1 MSTTFDQKCTGIE
14 VAEAFSKE
22 IRGKTILVT
31 GGTLGGLG
39 AEFVKTIVKHSPK
52 LVILT
57 ARTKANRAQTRG
69 YRSMVTFFTYWIDE
83 TFDAIRQ
90 DTPEAPVRSLILDL
104 SSLKDVRRAAD
115 EVNAYGV
122 TIDILVHNAGVA
134 GCPLDRTEDGFPL
147 VLATNHIGP
156 FLLTKL
162 LLPKMRAEGRIP
174 RIVFVASS
182 AHKFVDTFRWDDPL
196 YLKEDEYGPASYP
209 DSKIPSYLFAP
220 ALVRRSGGGVHAYT
234 VCPGIVYTQL
244 QRYLAPEQK
253 QKMGYPSV
261 VRLHERGWESQDGN
275 IPHRPRGYHIVCIE
289 DLDNTGCGF
298 PAESDYLFNALI
310 AAFDLQ
316 LFDAPGAHISSAC
329 KIAPEDVAEHAK
341 GLDLEERMWALS
353 EGWIGGKFEL

>member
-253 QKMGYPSV
+253 LKMGFMN
-261 VRLHERGWESQDGN
+261 EDGSPKMETFRTVQEG
-275 IPHRPRGYHIVCIE
+275 I
-289 DLDNTGCGF
+289 T
-298 PAESDYLFNALI
+298 SALI
-310 AAFDLQ
+310 AAFDLR

-353 EGWIGGKFEL
+353 EIWIGGKFEL